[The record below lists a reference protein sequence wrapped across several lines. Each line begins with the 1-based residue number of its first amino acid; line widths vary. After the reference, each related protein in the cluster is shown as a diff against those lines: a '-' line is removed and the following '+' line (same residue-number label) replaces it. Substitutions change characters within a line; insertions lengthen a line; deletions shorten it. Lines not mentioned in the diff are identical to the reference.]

1 VTAPALPP
9 QPPPPTTTPKQW
21 PSLLA
26 LLAGTLAFL
35 AIAADQLF
43 HGQLF
48 RWNDPIRLTLH
59 THSTPGG
66 VLFFSALSALGEF
79 AFLFPFVLAIGILLW
94 WQHQKRATLVWAIAL
109 LGSVVLNESLK
120 NLFQV
125 PRPDRLTFY
134 VFAPHTGYSFP
145 SGHTMGVTITA
156 GTLLLLATRLRWLT
170 PKKIRLATLA
180 TILLSLAVAFAL
192 MYMGVHTLT
201 DVLSALAVSLAWL
214 GAIRWMITRWL
225 PPIHDVNEPQMHTND
240 TNKFTN
246 E

>member
-1 VTAPALPP
+1 MR
-9 QPPPPTTTPKQW
+9 KQW

-48 RWNDPIRLTLH
+48 RWNDPLRIYLH
-59 THSTPGG
+59 AHSTPLG
-66 VLFFSALSALGEF
+66 VLFFSTLSGLGEF
-79 AFLFPFVLAIGILLW
+79 IFLLPFALVIGILLLR
-94 WQHQKRATLVWAIAL
+94 QKQKIATILWAIAL
-109 LGSVVLNESLK
+109 LGCVLLNESLK
-120 NLFQV
+120 RLFQV

-134 VFAPHTGYSFP
+134 VFPSHAGYSFP

-156 GTLLLLATRLRWLT
+156 GTLLLLALPHSTGSP
-170 PKKIRLATLA
+170 PKNPPRRRRHNP
-180 TILLSLAVAFAL
+180 LSPYAVAFAL

-214 GAIRWMITRWL
+214 GALHWLIIRWL
-225 PPIHDVNEPQMHTND
+225 PPT
-240 TNKFTN
+240 TR
-246 E
+246 